1 MGRWKK
7 VTAAVFAAV
16 IVLAGCGGG
25 RYDAYRSLLRR
36 ELSLMRD
43 FTTAAKRADTAVLM
57 ERALHQLNENLAILA
72 EEARRFKN
80 DHPDLASLST
90 PPAELQPDYDQLGLA
105 LRELDRALIMKE
117 AFFKDPDVKAE
128 VEKMVALQ
136 AELEF

>member
-1 MGRWKK
+1 MNRGKK
-7 VTAAVFAAV
+7 IAAVVLAAV
-16 IVLAGCGGG
+16 IILAGCGGG

-43 FTTAAKRADTAVLM
+43 FNAAAGRADDAGRMKQALRELNAGLAVLV
-57 ERALHQLNENLAILA
+57 

-80 DHPDLASLST
+80 DHPDLAALST

-105 LRELDRALIMKE
+105 LRELDKSLIMKE
-117 AFFKDPDVKAE
+117 AFFQDPDVKAE

-136 AELEF
+136 AGLEF